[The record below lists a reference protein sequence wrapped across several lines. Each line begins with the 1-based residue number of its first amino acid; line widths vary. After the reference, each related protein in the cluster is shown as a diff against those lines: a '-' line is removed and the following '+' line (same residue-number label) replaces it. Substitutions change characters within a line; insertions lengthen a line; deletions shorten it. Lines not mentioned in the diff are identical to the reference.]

1 MWAQAKILCGVFA
14 TATGFGIE
22 FLSTGP
28 FNATI
33 FHSTSF
39 GPYYQLLVGAVMMVV
54 GFCTGSICFEE
65 LSFLPKVVYLL
76 SGAVLFIV
84 GLYVFTNI
92 DRYDI
97 VFSHLG
103 SWPINAI
110 GNIVAFDGAITLG
123 YALTVYQPPPP
134 A

>member
-1 MWAQAKILCGVFA
+1 MWAPTKIQCGIFA
-14 TATGFGIE
+14 TASGVVIESLSVAPFYATYWHSWFGM
-22 FLSTGP
+22 
-28 FNATI
+28 
-33 FHSTSF
+33 
-39 GPYYQLLVGAVMMVV
+39 YYQLLVGAVMMVV

-76 SGAVLFIV
+76 SGAVLFFPGV
-84 GLYVFTNI
+84 YVFTNME
-92 DRYDI
+92 RYDL

-103 SWPINAI
+103 SWPIHAI
-110 GNIVAFDGAITLG
+110 GLLTTFDGAITLG